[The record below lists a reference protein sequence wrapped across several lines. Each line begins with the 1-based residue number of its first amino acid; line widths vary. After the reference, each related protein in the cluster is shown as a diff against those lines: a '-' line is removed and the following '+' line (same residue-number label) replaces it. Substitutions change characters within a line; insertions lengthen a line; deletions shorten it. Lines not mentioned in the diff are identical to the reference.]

1 MPGRTQVQQARRD
14 QGPITDRG
22 ALRKQALL
30 EAARRVFERQGF
42 IEARVSDIAKEA
54 QVSHGTFYTYFD
66 TKEAVFE
73 AVSHQVIEAMLESM
87 SIAAPDPD
95 FHGRVRDSV
104 RRFVQAYRPHSTMIG
119 LMEQVGTFS
128 PEMRALRLELRDTFV
143 KRTQRGIERMK
154 ELGLVDPGLDVEYT
168 AEALGAML
176 EHTCYVW
183 FALHH
188 PFDEKRMIDSLAAVW
203 ERALSAT
210 SAPKAG

>member
-1 MPGRTQVQQARRD
+1 MPGRTEVQQARRD

-30 EAARRVFERQGF
+30 EAARRVFERKGF
-42 IEARVSDIAKEA
+42 IETRVSDIAQEA

-73 AVSHQVIEAMLESM
+73 AVSYQVIEAMLESM
-87 SIAAPDPD
+87 AIAAPDPD

-104 RRFVQAYRPHSTMIG
+104 RRFVMAYRPHSTMIG

-128 PEMRALRLELRDTFV
+128 AEMRTLRLELRDTFV

-154 ELGLVDPGLDVEYT
+154 ELGLVTAGLDVEYT

-183 FALHH
+183 FALDHA
-188 PFDEKRMIDSLAAVW
+188 FDEERMIDSLAAVW
-203 ERALSAT
+203 ERALAGSST
-210 SAPKAG
+210 SQGG